1 MDSIDVLERVANTE
15 RPPLNAKEIEEIGNK
30 LGSRAQTQEDI
41 QGRPSNMATA
51 FEGRADAN
59 TWSDE
64 LLGKIDDCFVEYFY
78 EGGAP
83 CSFLFFPAC
92 PQYLNRFSGYRN
104 DVDRILRENPD
115 LAPPYAREY
124 FAYAMIW
131 QLHGYKFP
139 MPLGTASVIEAV
151 HVLATRFCR
160 GVCEVSTSLP
170 VANSLPCP
178 PRIGY
183 LSMRGILLGEGL
195 STAHGLFV
203 YARYSILQYINLFI
217 LSDCLVVGYLRLSG
231 T

>member
-1 MDSIDVLERVANTE
+1 
-15 RPPLNAKEIEEIGNK
+15 
-30 LGSRAQTQEDI
+30 
-41 QGRPSNMATA
+41 MATA

-203 YARYSILQYINLFI
+203 SARHPSRRRPFHRAWAVRLCALFNLTIHQLIYSF
-217 LSDCLVVGYLRLSG
+217 RLSRG
-231 T
+231 WVPASIGHMN